1 MQQSKTYVPAVSAAE
16 MNAGGTAQMQA
27 RNRTDWSGE
36 ISPPARPRPQLDTG
50 MGGMSGDMW
59 NQPQNGM
66 QNQMQNGMQNQ
77 MQNGMSTRPQSGMS
91 PSMQGNTLDMQ
102 NNLSDDVI
110 GSPVS
115 TAEVYAGSLKSM
127 LRRNLGNYVVATFL
141 VGTQNTVS
149 WEGVLYDVGN
159 DYVTIYQSGR
169 DRYIVN
175 DIYSLKYMEF
185 YDVQRRQLCDRLL
198 MEQGW
203 DRGDAWS
210 PNR

>member
-16 MNAGGTAQMQA
+16 MSAGGTPQMQN
-27 RNRTDWSGE
+27 RNRADWSGE

-50 MGGMSGDMW
+50 MGGMAGSQWNRPSNGMQSGMQSQMQGGMSTW
-59 NQPQNGM
+59 PQNGM
-66 QNQMQNGMQNQ
+66 
-77 MQNGMSTRPQSGMS
+77 SDP
-91 PSMQGNTLDMQ
+91 MQGSSLDMSS
-102 NNLSDDVI
+102 NLPDEVI
-110 GSPVS
+110 ASPVS
-115 TAEVYAGSLKSM
+115 NAEVYAGSLKAM

-141 VGTQNTVS
+141 VGTQSTVS

-159 DYVTIYQSGR
+159 DYVTIYQEGR

-185 YDVQRRQLCDRLL
+185 YDVQRRRLCDRLL